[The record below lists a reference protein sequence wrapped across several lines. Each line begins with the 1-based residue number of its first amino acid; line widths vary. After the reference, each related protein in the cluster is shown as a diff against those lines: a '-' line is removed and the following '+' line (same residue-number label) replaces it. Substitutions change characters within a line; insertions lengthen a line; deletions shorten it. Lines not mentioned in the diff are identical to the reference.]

1 MQREKKTCETSIII
15 YRERERGGERA
26 RELRARVLVPRREF
40 PNEGEDEKKIGRA
53 KEERIWRKIVRIGFF
68 RTGRVGKT
76 KEEGKR
82 KGGEKGRLN
91 ALVVDG

>member
-1 MQREKKTCETSIII
+1 MKLVLLYT
-15 YRERERGGERA
+15 ERERGGERA
-26 RELRARVLVPRREF
+26 RELRARVLVPRRGF

-53 KEERIWRKIVRIGFF
+53 KEERIWRKIVRILSD
-68 RTGRVGKT
+68 RQSRKD

>member
-15 YRERERGGERA
+15 YRERGGERA
-26 RELRARVLVPRREF
+26 RELRARVLVPRRGF

-68 RTGRVGKT
+68 RTGRVGKI
-76 KEEGKR
+76 KR
-82 KGGEKGRLN
+82 KGKEKVEKKGDLTR
-91 ALVVDG
+91 

>member
-15 YRERERGGERA
+15 YRERGGERA
-26 RELRARVLVPRREF
+26 RELRARVLVPRRRF